1 MCFDWRFIL
10 WQRAS
15 TSKVVSVSNCVCTE
29 SVQTQ
34 PDMEKLQSAE
44 GCQVYELTV
53 ATGRL
58 AMSPGLSG
66 VTPQPAQR
74 SLAVPLAIGAGLTA
88 AAAVG
93 AWLLRA
99 GG

>member
-1 MCFDWRFIL
+1 M
-10 WQRAS
+10 
-15 TSKVVSVSNCVCTE
+15 N
-29 SVQTQ
+29 
-34 PDMEKLQSAE
+34 MEKLQKMLWGAK
-44 GCQVYELTV
+44 VITLTL
-53 ATGRL
+53 ASGRL

-74 SLAVPLAIGAGLTA
+74 SLALPLAIGAALAA